1 MGPRTFTP
9 TLLFVCGVA
18 FFSALFLLPENE
30 GGAREGASGGGAPAV
45 AAAGDTA
52 QVASAVSERP
62 AVSATGSPASHGLAA
77 LRREDDG
84 HYWARANLDGQF
96 IRVMVD
102 TGASTVALTREDAR
116 QVGFDPDRLD
126 YRWRVRTAGGE
137 VLGAYITLKSVK
149 IGGIE
154 VENVEAMVL
163 QEGLTQSLLGM
174 SFLGELYSYEFR
186 RDNLILRQ

>member
-1 MGPRTFTP
+1 MGPRTFAP

-18 FFSALFLLPENE
+18 FFSALLILPASEGD
-30 GGAREGASGGGAPAV
+30 GGAEPAKAGVAPTAS
-45 AAAGDTA
+45 DSA
-52 QVASAVSERP
+52 QVASAVAERTATVGPETP
-62 AVSATGSPASHGLAA
+62 AGHGLAA

-116 QVGFDPDRLD
+116 KVGFDPDRLD

-137 VLGAYITLKSVK
+137 VLGAYITLESVK